1 MDDRRFHPGQLVH
14 HHHYG
19 ICIVVRQSLFVYQPV
34 PDCDSYYPAAIE
46 VFCLETQKRMCVNH
60 SKLELLPHT

>member
-1 MDDRRFHPGQLVH
+1 MDDRRFHPGQLVR

-19 ICIVVRQSLFVYQPV
+19 ICIVIRQSPV
-34 PDCDSYYPAAIE
+34 PDYDSYYPGAIE
-46 VFCLETQKRMCVNH
+46 VLCLETQKRMYMNH

>member
-1 MDDRRFHPGQLVH
+1 MDDRRFHTGQLVH

-19 ICIVVRQSLFVYQPV
+19 ICIVVRQSLKDY
-34 PDCDSYYPAAIE
+34 DSYYQGAIE
-46 VFCLETQKRMCVNH
+46 VLCLETQKRMYINH